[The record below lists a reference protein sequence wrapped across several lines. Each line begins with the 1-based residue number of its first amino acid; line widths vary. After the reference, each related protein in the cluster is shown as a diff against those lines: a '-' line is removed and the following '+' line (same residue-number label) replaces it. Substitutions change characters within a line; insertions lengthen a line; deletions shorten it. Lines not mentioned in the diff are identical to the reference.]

1 MKVSK
6 RKNQGVIPSSV
17 TKLGKIYLQT
27 LISRLMETTSSSQM
41 KFCFR
46 DSINHFGFEGFICDR
61 SLFQPLSD
69 KEVLFEWNQSDAVG
83 TSRFVQFFD
92 EANLYNDIAQRL
104 GSKSI
109 GYLAAISM
117 AADTYFG
124 DRRGHQARLF
134 VQRHVTPFLNVTD
147 APRAHSPLL
156 QTVFGIGAD
165 FGQPAFLDRLS
176 VPIEIAG
183 GGTAYMGLF
192 TQRRPCARDMLAGA
206 ALVYF
211 YHELCRMRSCTP
223 ATNTPVETVV
233 LGATQLECI
242 KWAVAGKTI
251 EDISVLTGLHY
262 RTVRYHME
270 QARKRYGYATMRQTL
285 ARAACDYDLDP
296 MG

>member
-1 MKVSK
+1 
-6 RKNQGVIPSSV
+6 
-17 TKLGKIYLQT
+17 
-27 LISRLMETTSSSQM
+27 METTSSSQM

>member
-1 MKVSK
+1 
-6 RKNQGVIPSSV
+6 
-17 TKLGKIYLQT
+17 
-27 LISRLMETTSSSQM
+27 METASPADM

-46 DSINHFGFEGFICDR
+46 DSIHHFGFEGFICDR

-69 KEVLFEWNQSDAVG
+69 GDVLFEKNQIDDDGVSSFIECFA
-83 TSRFVQFFD
+83 
-92 EANLYNDIAQRL
+92 ENNLYNDIAQRL
-104 GSKSI
+104 GSKSM

-117 AADTYFG
+117 AAETYFG
-124 DRRGHQARLF
+124 NRRGHQARPF
-134 VQRHVTPFLNVTD
+134 VQRHMTPFLNVTD
-147 APRAHSPLL
+147 APKAHSPLL

-165 FGQPAFLDRLS
+165 FGQPAFQDRLS

-183 GGTAYMGLF
+183 GGTVYMGLF

-211 YHELCRMRSCTP
+211 YHELCRMRSRAPVADTP
-223 ATNTPVETVV
+223 AEAVV